1 MATARIA
8 LITGASQGLG
18 RAAALEIAAAGVTV
32 VLTARNAAGLN
43 SAVKEIRASGG
54 RAEAIVL
61 DIRDPESIRAA
72 VEHVQNEF
80 GVLDIL
86 VNNAGVG
93 LEGEWM
99 QSNALTVSQEI
110 LHETFE
116 TNYFA
121 QVAVT
126 QAFLPLLRRS
136 EHASIVFVGSI
147 LGSLTLH
154 ASPTGLEGMK
164 TVAYNSS
171 KSALH
176 QYALHLADALAD
188 APIKVNIAHPG
199 WVRTEL
205 GSDAAMLTIEEGV
218 GTIVDVALV
227 GPDSPSRQF
236 VHQGEQLPW

>member
-1 MATARIA
+1 MSASRIA
-8 LITGASQGLG
+8 LITGASKGLG
-18 RAAALEIAAAGVTV
+18 RAAAIEIASRGVTV
-32 VLTARNAAGLN
+32 VLAARDASALS
-43 SAVKEIRASGG
+43 SAVELIHASGG
-54 RAEAIVL
+54 KAEAIVL
-61 DIRDPESIRAA
+61 DVCDENSIRDA
-72 VEHVQNEF
+72 VRFVDSTY

-93 LEGEWM
+93 LEGDWM
-99 QSNALTVSQEI
+99 QSNAESVSQEI
-110 LHETFE
+110 LHRTFE

-126 QAFLPLLRRS
+126 QAFLPLIRRS
-136 EHASIVFVGSI
+136 QHASIVFVGSI

-154 ASPTGLEGMK
+154 ASHTGLEGMK

-188 APIKVNIAHPG
+188 TSIKVNIAHPG

-205 GSDAAMLTIEEGV
+205 GSEAAMLSIEEGID
-218 GTIVDVALV
+218 TIVDAALIDP
-227 GPDSPSRQF
+227 GAPSRQF
-236 VHQGEQLPW
+236 LHKGEQLPW